1 MGFPACSHLLW
12 DLGAGTA
19 CLVGCANLSILL
31 LFSGTSDQGR
41 GRDAEILGD
50 ACRRAGAHC
59 AFVSLPL
66 IAPLYPPEPGLEM
79 KMSSA
84 TTGQ

>member
-41 GRDAEILGD
+41 GRDAESWVMPAEGLGLTVLL
-50 ACRRAGAHC
+50 CLC
-59 AFVSLPL
+59 LSLL
-66 IAPLYPPEPGLEM
+66 PPEPGLE
-79 KMSSA
+79 
-84 TTGQ
+84 T